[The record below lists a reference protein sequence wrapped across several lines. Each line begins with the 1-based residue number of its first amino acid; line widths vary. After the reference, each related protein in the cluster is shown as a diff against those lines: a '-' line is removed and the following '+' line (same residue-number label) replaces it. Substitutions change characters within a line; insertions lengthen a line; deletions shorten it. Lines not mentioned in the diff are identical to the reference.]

1 MKIQLG
7 DFQMAYT
14 DEGKG
19 RPVLFVHG
27 YPLNRRMWSPQVSGL
42 SSQFRILAPD
52 LRGHGDSSATPDS
65 YSMDL
70 FATDLVNF
78 LNGLEIHEPVILCGL
93 SMGGYISLAF
103 SRLFPERLA
112 GLVLAATRAAP
123 DSPEAKIN
131 RLRASELVQKEGLR
145 AIVTGMISRLF
156 APQTLADRPE
166 LVQEVKEIML
176 QTSIQG
182 VVGDLAGML
191 DRPDS
196 TPFLPDIHTPTL
208 VIHGVDDQ
216 IVPLAEAVTM
226 AETIPG
232 ARMVILKEAGHLLN
246 MEQAEAFNSALYD
259 FLFQT
264 G

>member
-42 SSQFRILAPD
+42 SNQFRILAPD
-52 LRGHGDSSATPDS
+52 LRGHGDSSATAGS

-70 FATDLVNF
+70 LATDLANF
-78 LNGLEIHEPVILCGL
+78 LNGLDIHEPVILCGL
-93 SMGGYISLAF
+93 SMGGYVSLAF
-103 SRLFPERLA
+103 NRLFPDRLA
-112 GLVLAATRAAP
+112 GLILTATRAAP
-123 DSPEAKIN
+123 DSLEAKIN
-131 RLRASELVQKEGLR
+131 RQRASELVQKEGLR
-145 AIVTGMISRLF
+145 AIITGMISRLF
-156 APQTLADRPE
+156 APQTFATQPE

-182 VVGDLAGML
+182 VLGDLASML
-191 DRPDS
+191 ERPDS
-196 TPFLPDIHTPTL
+196 TPYLSSIRTPTL
-208 VIHGVDDQ
+208 VIHGAEDQ
-216 IVPLAEAVTM
+216 IVPVTEAITM
-226 AETIPG
+226 VETIPE

-246 MEQAEAFNSALYD
+246 LEQSEAFNSAMCD
-259 FLFQT
+259 FLSQT